1 MVEVEMKNGWLVLP
15 DSLRVIPDLFM
26 FKIVKDTFYHPLKI
40 KDYSINFRNDKS
52 YYTETLKNLIITA
65 HINRALYELRFG
77 KKDEAKIL
85 VDKVLKINPQIQ
97 LPENLISIY

>member
-1 MVEVEMKNGWLVLP
+1 
-15 DSLRVIPDLFM
+15 
-26 FKIVKDTFYHPLKI
+26 
-40 KDYSINFRNDKS
+40 
-52 YYTETLKNLIITA
+52 LKNLIITA